1 VNLKRVNKLA
11 TALLV
16 TLLLS
21 SFSVYSDTLEVDING
36 LEDENLVENVKAHI
50 GSKWVSSSTM
60 SSKRRRDRFLADVE
74 TRAAMALRPYG
85 YYFPEVESTLTNPA
99 DQSWRLLLTIE
110 SGKPVKVRQLVLE
123 VKGDGSELESIAEWE
138 ANWSLLPDVRL
149 NQLDWD
155 QQKQAVLDIAGE
167 HGYLSAVFEASS
179 IELNLEENF
188 ADLMLVLDTGPRAV
202 MGDIQY
208 TQDAVSYEVLESV
221 PRFNKGDFYS
231 AWLVDRFRTDLWR
244 AGYFDEIN
252 VVEQKH
258 LDQDPQR
265 VDFKVTLRERKRI
278 THQGTIGYGTD
289 SQFRMQYRRQRHLL
303 SQRGDSL
310 GMGLGWQQKNEE
322 LLLFGEYRLP
332 RRTRSKQYWLLSS
345 VLKTEAEEVDI
356 SSQNTDQDQ
365 QLFSGRVEDFSV
377 RFGKVKL
384 RDTSRSQQQ
393 IAETMYVQYLL
404 EKNDFSEVEIDPG
417 VSSVFEKFLLEEDE
431 FVNTSHSITL
441 GMDWDWPVIQG
452 KRFNT
457 TGHHERAW
465 LFTANDIWGSQR
477 EFTQAYISSR
487 WNFVFSDHWK
497 LLLRGEA
504 GYTDADVS
512 EIEREVG
519 DDVLAVSVTELPFL
533 YRFKAGGSYSVRG
546 YGFEEL
552 STNNIGSNHILTASA
567 ELEYEFKQDWSLAAF
582 YDIGNA
588 FNHWSDADLKAGIGI
603 GLRWYTIAGAI
614 RVDVAQARD
623 IDGKPW
629 RLHLTIGTPLL

>member
-1 VNLKRVNKLA
+1 MILKRANILA
-11 TALLV
+11 AVLQIA
-16 TLLLS
+16 LLLS
-21 SFSVYSDTLEVDING
+21 SFGVHSDTLDVDITG
-36 LEDENLVENVKAHI
+36 LKDENLVENVKAHI

-60 SSKRRRDRFLADVE
+60 SSQRRRDRFRVDAE
-74 TRAAMALRPYG
+74 TRAAKALHPYG
-85 YYFPEVESTLTNPA
+85 YYFPEIKSVLTNPA
-99 DQSWRLLLTIE
+99 DQSWNLLLTIKA
-110 SGKPVKVRQLVLE
+110 GKAVKVRQLVLE

-138 ANWSLLPDVRL
+138 TNWPLLPGVRL
-149 NQLDWD
+149 NQPDWD
-155 QQKQAVLDIAGE
+155 QQKQAVLDIARE
-167 HGYLSAVFEASS
+167 QGYLSAVFEVSR
-179 IELNLEENF
+179 IDLNLEDYF
-188 ADLMLVLDTGPRAV
+188 ADLTLVLDTGPRAV

-208 TQDAVSYEVLESV
+208 IQDSVSNEVLKSV

-244 AGYFDEIN
+244 AGYFGEIN
-252 VVEQKH
+252 VVEQRH

-265 VDFKVTLRERKRI
+265 VDFKVTLRERKRN

-289 SQFRMQYRRQRHLL
+289 SQFRMQYRWQRHLL

-310 GMGLGWQQKNEE
+310 GVGLGWQQKNEE
-322 LLLFGEYRLP
+322 LLAFGEYRLP

-345 VLKTEAEEVDI
+345 VLKTEAEDVDI

-365 QLFSGRVEDFSV
+365 HLLSGRVEDFSV

-384 RDTSRSQQQ
+384 RDIRWSQQQ

-404 EKNDFSEVEIDPG
+404 EKNDFSDAEIDPG
-417 VSSVFEKFLLEEDE
+417 VSSVFGRFLLEEDK
-431 FVNTSHSITL
+431 FINTSHSITL

-452 KRFNT
+452 RRFNT

-497 LLLRGEA
+497 LLLRGEV

-512 EIEREVG
+512 EIEKEDG
-519 DDVLAVSVTELPFL
+519 DGVLVVSVTELPFL

-552 STNNIGSNHILTASA
+552 STNNIGSNHVITASA

-582 YDIGNA
+582 YDIGDA
-588 FNHWSDADLKAGIGI
+588 FNYWNEPDLKSGIGI

-614 RVDVAQARD
+614 RVDIAQAQD

-629 RLHLTIGTPLL
+629 QLHLTIGTPLL

>member
-1 VNLKRVNKLA
+1 VILKRANILA
-11 TALLV
+11 AVLQI

-21 SFSVYSDTLEVDING
+21 SFGVHSDTLDVEING
-36 LEDENLVENVKAHI
+36 LKDESLVENVKAHI

-60 SSKRRRDRFLADVE
+60 SSQRRRDRFRVDAE
-74 TRAAMALRPYG
+74 IRAAKALRPHG
-85 YYFPEVESTLTNPA
+85 YYIPEIESALTNPA
-99 DQSWRLLLTIE
+99 DQSWRLQLTIE
-110 SGKPVKVRQLVLE
+110 TGKPVKVRQLVLE

-138 ANWSLLPDVRL
+138 ANWPLKPGVRL
-149 NQLDWD
+149 NQPGWD
-155 QQKQAVLDIAGE
+155 QQKQAVLDIARE
-167 HGYLSAVFEASS
+167 QGYLSAVFELSR
-179 IELNLEENF
+179 IDLNLEDYF
-188 ADLMLVLDTGPRAV
+188 ADLTLVLDTGPRAV

-208 TQDAVSYEVLESV
+208 IQDAVSNEVLKSV
-221 PRFNKGDFYS
+221 PRFNKGNFYS
-231 AWLVDRFRTDLWR
+231 AWLVDKFRTDLWR
-244 AGYFDEIN
+244 TGYFGEIN
-252 VVEQKH
+252 VVEQRH

-265 VDFKVTLRERKRI
+265 VDFKVTLRERKRT

-289 SQFRMQYRRQRHLL
+289 SQFRMQYRWQRHLL

-310 GMGLGWQQKNEE
+310 GVGLGWQQKNEE
-322 LLLFGEYRLP
+322 LLAFGEYRLP

-345 VLKTEAEEVDI
+345 VLKTEAEDVDI

-365 QLFSGRVEDFSV
+365 HLLSGRVEDFSV

-384 RDTSRSQQQ
+384 RDIRWSRQQ

-404 EKNDFSEVEIDPG
+404 EKNDFSDAEIDTG
-417 VSSVFEKFLLEEDE
+417 VSSVF
-431 FVNTSHSITL
+431 
-441 GMDWDWPVIQG
+441 GRWDWPVIQG

-497 LLLRGEA
+497 LLLRGEV

-512 EIEREVG
+512 EIEKEDG
-519 DDVLAVSVTELPFL
+519 DGVLVVSVTDLPFL

-552 STNNIGSNHILTASA
+552 STNNIGSNNILTVST

-588 FNHWSDADLKAGIGI
+588 FNHWSDTDLKAGIGV

-614 RVDVAQARD
+614 RVDIAQAQD

-629 RLHLTIGTPLL
+629 QLHLTIGTPLL